1 MDCAAV
7 KKVLFGTLLLLAI
20 LVVELIVFTRW
31 PALFWMTV
39 LALLLYLAFGRR
51 ADVEFQVGVRG
62 NSGERRVYLAVVW
75 QRQAAVI
82 ERSPASVTTNSQS
95 GMSSQ
100 APASEVQA

>member
-1 MDCAAV
+1 M
-7 KKVLFGTLLLLAI
+7 KKVLFGTLLLLVI
-20 LVVELIVFTRW
+20 LVVALIVFTRW
-31 PALFWMTV
+31 LALFWMTV

>member
-1 MDCAAV
+1 V
-7 KKVLFGTLLLLAI
+7 KKVLFGTLLLLVI
-20 LVVELIVFTRW
+20 LVVALIVFTRW

-51 ADVEFQVGVRG
+51 ADVEFQVGIRG
-62 NSGERRVYLAVVW
+62 KSGERRVYLAVVW

-82 ERSPASVTTNSQS
+82 ERSPRVTTNSQS

-100 APASEVQA
+100 ATASEVEA